1 MTRLHA
7 LVGLWCMETRAGG
20 HGVATEPEAVNAVNL
35 DAATELRDFVSEHHG
50 RLIRLAALVTRSV
63 DGAEDAVQAAF
74 ERAWRHRASLSDRS
88 RLRPWLD
95 RIVVREAIRG
105 ARRPMHGL
113 ANELAAPFHRDTADE
128 SAAVHQALDQLAPG
142 HRAVVV
148 LHLYAGYPV
157 ADTAA
162 ALGIPIET
170 ARSRLRVARDRLRHL
185 LAEEG

>member
-1 MTRLHA
+1 
-7 LVGLWCMETRAGG
+7 
-20 HGVATEPEAVNAVNL
+20 VATEPEAVSAVSA
-35 DAATELRDFVSEHHG
+35 DPAVELRDFVSEHHS

-63 DGAEDAVQAAF
+63 DEAEDAVQAAF
-74 ERAWRHRASLSDRS
+74 ERAWRHRASLTDPS

-105 ARRPMHGL
+105 ARRPTHTL
-113 ANELAAPFHRDTADE
+113 AIELAAPFDRDSSHET
-128 SAAVHQALDQLAPG
+128 AAVHQALDQLAPG

-148 LHLYAGYPV
+148 LHLYAGYSV
-157 ADTAA
+157 ADTAT
-162 ALGIPIET
+162 ALNIPVET

>member
-1 MTRLHA
+1 
-7 LVGLWCMETRAGG
+7 
-20 HGVATEPEAVNAVNL
+20 VATEPEAVSAVIQL
-35 DAATELRDFVSEHHG
+35 DPAVQLADFVSEHHD

-63 DGAEDAVQAAF
+63 EQAEDAVQAAF
-74 ERAWRHRASLSDRS
+74 ERAWRHRASLTDPS

-105 ARRPMHGL
+105 APRPTHTL
-113 ANELAAPFHRDTADE
+113 SNEMSGPFDRDASHE
-128 SAAVHQALDQLAPG
+128 VAAVHQALDQLAPG

-148 LHLYAGYPV
+148 LHLYAGYSV
-157 ADTAA
+157 GDTAA
-162 ALGIPIET
+162 ALNIPVET

>member
-1 MTRLHA
+1 M
-7 LVGLWCMETRAGG
+7 
-20 HGVATEPEAVNAVNL
+20 ATEPEAVSAVIEL
-35 DAATELRDFVSEHHG
+35 DPALELHDFVSEHHA
-50 RLIRLAALVTRSV
+50 RLIRLAVLVTRSV
-63 DGAEDAVQAAF
+63 DEAEDAVQAAF
-74 ERAWRHRASLSDRS
+74 ERAWRHRDSLTDRS

-105 ARRPMHGL
+105 APRPTQAL
-113 ANELAAPFHRDTADE
+113 ADELPAPFDPGASHET
-128 SAAVHQALDQLAPG
+128 AAVHQALDQLAPG

-148 LHLYAGYPV
+148 LHLYAGYSV

-162 ALGIPIET
+162 ALSIPVET